1 MDHGSAGV
9 LRILSLWPTIAWSGT
24 WSGLPLN
31 GEVSLALGSAW
42 FFRSK
47 TVQMPPP
54 WHVAK
59 EHEMVFRRPTVAPD
73 LEVEVA
79 LLATAMGGPRSPLA
93 SGVMLQADFGIP
105 AELNDG
111 M

>member
-1 MDHGSAGV
+1 
-9 LRILSLWPTIAWSGT
+9 
-24 WSGLPLN
+24 
-31 GEVSLALGSAW
+31 
-42 FFRSK
+42 
-47 TVQMPPP
+47 
-54 WHVAK
+54 
-59 EHEMVFRRPTVAPD
+59 MVFRRPTVAPD

-93 SGVMLQADFGIP
+93 SGVMLPADFGIP